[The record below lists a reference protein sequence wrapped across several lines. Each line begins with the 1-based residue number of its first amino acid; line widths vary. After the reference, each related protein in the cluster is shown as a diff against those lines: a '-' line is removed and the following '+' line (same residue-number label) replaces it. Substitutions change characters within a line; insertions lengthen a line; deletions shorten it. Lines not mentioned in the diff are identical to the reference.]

1 MQNETKNQG
10 CIPRRPKT
18 AASVGQNNTESSLAG
33 LSAGYSSYRIL
44 PYTSALRI
52 GYPACGTRPESRC
65 DDRTKVFR
73 ALAARASAAP
83 LALSTGH
90 P

>member
-18 AASVGQNNTESSLAG
+18 AAPVGQNNTESSIAG
-33 LSAGYSSYRIL
+33 LSAVYSNYRIL

-52 GYPACGTRPESRC
+52 GYPAYGTRPGSRC
-65 DDRTKVFR
+65 GDKTEALQALAPR
-73 ALAARASAAP
+73 ALA
-83 LALSTGH
+83 LAH
-90 P
+90 

>member
-33 LSAGYSSYRIL
+33 LSAECSSYHIL

-52 GYPACGTRPESRC
+52 GDPACGTRPESQC
-65 DDRTKVFR
+65 DDKTKALQ
-73 ALAARASAAP
+73 ALAICASAN
-83 LALSTGH
+83 L
-90 P
+90 

>member
-1 MQNETKNQG
+1 M
-10 CIPRRPKT
+10 
-18 AASVGQNNTESSLAG
+18 GQNNTESSLAG
-33 LSAGYSSYRIL
+33 LAAGYSSYRIL

-52 GYPACGTRPESRC
+52 GCPACGTRPESRC
-65 DDRTKVFR
+65 DDKIEALQ